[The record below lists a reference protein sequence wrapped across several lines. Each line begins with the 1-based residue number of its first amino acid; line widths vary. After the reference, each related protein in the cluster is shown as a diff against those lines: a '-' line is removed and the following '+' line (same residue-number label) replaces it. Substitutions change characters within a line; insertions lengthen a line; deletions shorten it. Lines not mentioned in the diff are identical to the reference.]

1 MGHRTWTEDAC
12 VKEVNVAQ
20 TVDSFDRLM
29 ERLVPLGT

>member
-1 MGHRTWTEDAC
+1 MGHRTWTEKAC

-20 TVDSFDRLM
+20 TVEQVDRLM